1 MNNLRTIK
9 IITSAGEK
17 TSPDFRSNKEAIKWL
32 LQNCSEEELAASL
45 LERSKELFHL
55 TNGMKAL
62 L

>member
-9 IITSAGEK
+9 IITSTGEK
-17 TSPDFRSNKEAIKWL
+17 ISPDFRSNKEAIKWL
-32 LQNCSEEELAASL
+32 IENCSEEELATSL